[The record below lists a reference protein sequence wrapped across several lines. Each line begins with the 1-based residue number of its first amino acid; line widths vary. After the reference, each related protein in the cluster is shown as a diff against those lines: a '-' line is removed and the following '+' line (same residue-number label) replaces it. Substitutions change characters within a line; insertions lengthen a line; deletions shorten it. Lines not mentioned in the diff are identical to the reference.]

1 VTHHF
6 KLESY
11 TEYNVAIRFKKK
23 VIRDFLK
30 LFLNP
35 IFNNPMLK
43 YDPNLNDMLEKE

>member
-1 VTHHF
+1 MPQFVLRNINPS
-6 KLESY
+6 KSY
-11 TEYNVAIRFKKK
+11 KGF
-23 VIRDFLK
+23 FK